1 MNRIFSLTA
10 AVATA
15 AVLASGASAGDFKVG
30 AITVEGPWARASAGP
45 ARNGAAF
52 MTLSNAGTAD
62 DKLIA
67 AASSGV
73 STKDELHTHIRE
85 GDIMRMRPVDAID
98 VPAGGVTQ
106 LKPGGF
112 HVMLMGLKAPLKE
125 GETFP
130 LTLTFEKSG
139 EVTVD
144 VTVMTAGAMG
154 GGSMQGHGTMPMKK
168 Q

>member
-1 MNRIFSLTA
+1 MNRILSLVVA
-10 AVATA
+10 AATA
-15 AVLASGASAGDFKVG
+15 VVLVSGASAGDVKAG
-30 AITVEGPWARASAGP
+30 EITVEGPWARASAGP
-45 ARNGAAF
+45 VRNGVAF
-52 MTLSNAGTAD
+52 MTLSNAGTTD

-73 STKDELHTHIRE
+73 STKDELHTHIKE

-106 LKPGGF
+106 LKPGGL

-144 VTVMTAGAMG
+144 VKVMTAGAMG
-154 GGSMQGHGTMPMKK
+154 GGSMQGHGAMQMNK

>member
-1 MNRIFSLTA
+1 MNRFLSLITA
-10 AVATA
+10 AATA
-15 AVLASGASAGDFKVG
+15 AVLASGASAGDVKAG
-30 AITVEGPWARASAGP
+30 EITVEGPWARASAGP
-45 ARNGAAF
+45 VRNGVAF
-52 MTLSNAGTAD
+52 MTLSNAGTTD

-67 AASSGV
+67 AATDV
-73 STKDELHTHIRE
+73 SKKAELHTHIKE
-85 GDIMRMRPVDAID
+85 GDIMRMRPVDTID

-130 LTLTFEKSG
+130 LTLTFAKSG
-139 EVTVD
+139 EVTVN

-154 GGSMQGHGTMPMKK
+154 GGSMQGHGTMPMNK